1 MNPVR
6 ACLLPLPAV
15 PEDETDY
22 QQQDD
27 KQDRRRDAHGQIE
40 DRKPG
45 KAEYV
50 HALNTVQKPYIA
62 VQLIGDIRGI
72 NILKINVQVLPIRLN
87 SFALSSAFACIACR
101 SSLSVRMRRI

>member
-40 DRKPG
+40 DRNP
-45 KAEYV
+45 
-50 HALNTVQKPYIA
+50 LNTVQKPYIA
-62 VQLIGDIRGI
+62 VQLISDIRGI